1 MSVSEACPVVA
12 RESWRRRE
20 KNGVSLVVHD
30 QVIVGGEEEKPNLG
44 YRKAISRQQPEL
56 PRVSSDPGTYS
67 MVTLYKVP

>member
-12 RESWRRRE
+12 RERLRRE

-30 QVIVGGEEEKPNLG
+30 QVIVGGEEEKPSQG